1 MRIALV
7 SPYDWAM
14 PGGVNSH
21 VRLLAEQFTRAGHQ
35 VRIVAPSSRRW
46 SHRCDYLTVVGEHVI
61 GLPASGSV
69 ANVCLSFNLGP
80 HVKSFLTR
88 ERFDVVHVHEPFMPL
103 LPFQFLRYAD
113 SSLVA
118 TLHATRDGGSRLY
131 AYSRFLIKPW
141 WDRVQGRIAVSR
153 AALKMIGRY
162 FADRYRIIPNGIDY
176 QHFASDVPPI
186 PRYIDS
192 KSNILFVGRQEKRKG
207 LPYLLEAYAR
217 LKRERPSIRLI
228 VVGPDGG
235 MRAACERYV
244 QQHQLKDVVFTGLVP
259 HEELPRYY
267 KTGDVYC
274 APTTGHESFGI
285 VLLEAMAA
293 GTPIVA
299 SDIGGFA
306 DVLQDGKQ
314 GLLVPPRDA
323 DALAATMDRLLS
335 DAALREEMGKRGTKG
350 AQRYGWDRISREILA
365 YYEQVMTDGADAEAK
380 PDS

>member
-7 SPYDWAM
+7 SPYDWAV

-21 VRLLAEQFTRAGHQ
+21 VRPLAEQFLRTGHE

-46 SHRCDYLTVVGEHVI
+46 SHPCDYLTVIGEHVI

-69 ANVCLSFNLGP
+69 ANVCLSFNLGLR
-80 HVKSFLTR
+80 VKSFLAR
-88 ERFDVVHVHEPFMPL
+88 EHFDVVHLHEPFMPL

-113 SSLVA
+113 STLVA

-141 WDRVQGRIAVSR
+141 WDRLHGRIVVSR

-176 QHFASDVPPI
+176 PHFASEVPPI
-186 PRYIDS
+186 PRYMDG
-192 KSNILFVGRQEKRKG
+192 KSNILFVGRQEQRKG
-207 LPYLLEAYAR
+207 LPYLLRAYAR
-217 LKRERPSIRLI
+217 LKRERADIRLI

-235 MRAACERYV
+235 MRPACERYV
-244 QQHQLKDVVFTGLVP
+244 RQHGLEDVVFTGFVP
-259 HEELPRYY
+259 YEELPRYY
-267 KTGDVYC
+267 KTADVYC
-274 APTTGHESFGI
+274 APNTGHESFGI

-299 SDIGGFA
+299 SNIGGFA
-306 DVLQDGKQ
+306 DVLEDGVQ
-314 GLLVPPRDA
+314 GLLVPPQDA
-323 DALAATMDRLLS
+323 EALAAAADRLLP
-335 DAALREEMGKRGTKG
+335 DVALRQEMGRAGTLR
-350 AQRYGWDRISREILA
+350 AEHYSWERISARVLE
-365 YYEQVMTDGADAEAK
+365 YYQAVAGGAAPA
-380 PDS
+380 DSDS